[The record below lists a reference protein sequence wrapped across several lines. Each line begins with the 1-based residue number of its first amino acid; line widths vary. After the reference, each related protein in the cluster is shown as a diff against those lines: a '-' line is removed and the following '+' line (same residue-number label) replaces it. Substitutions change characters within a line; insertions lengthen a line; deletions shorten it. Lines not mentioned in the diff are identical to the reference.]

1 MAGPNDVA
9 GHQTT
14 TQEHV
19 MATVDGIATGF
30 NTTQMVAS
38 LMAAERVPQNQL
50 RGQKSLLSRQQS
62 AYSDLK
68 SLYSKVSDRLETI
81 NNSDTWQRRS
91 TTSSDTK
98 VAATATGD
106 AAVGQFTF
114 TIDQT
119 AAAHAVYTA
128 DTVSADGIVS
138 DTGTYAGMTAT
149 EAVAAINNDDT
160 LDTSAALIQT
170 APGEYRIQL
179 STKST
184 GADSTVGVDTSE
196 FDRLTSGFTTLTTG
210 RDAQIS
216 VSGDNPLVITSNTN
230 TFDDVMPG
238 LDITVTEPSTDAV
251 TVSVTEDVDSLAD
264 DMAAMFDDL
273 IGVLNKVDSL
283 TKTNANTSSLLSSAS
298 VLRRSENNL
307 RNAVFNEVSSS
318 TLSTASFAGV
328 DISRE
333 GTLSFDK
340 QKFIDAYND
349 DPQAVKDLF
358 FSDDATQ
365 ETVFSRLDTELKAA
379 TNFTSG
385 YLSTSEDAVEQ
396 RVRDID
402 DQIAAWDIRLDK
414 REANYRRTF
423 TSLETALSE
432 LQQQSSWLSS
442 QIASLPTYGT
452 IGGG

>member
-1 MAGPNDVA
+1 MASI
-9 GHQTT
+9 
-14 TQEHV
+14 
-19 MATVDGIATGF
+19 DGIATGF
-30 NTTQMVAS
+30 NTTQVVAS

-50 RGQKSLLSRQQS
+50 RSQKSLLSRQQS

-68 SLYSKVSDRLETI
+68 SAYSKVADRLDTL
-81 NNSDTWQRRS
+81 NTADTWQRR
-91 TTSSDTK
+91 TATSSDTN
-98 VAATATGD
+98 VAATVTSD

-114 TIDQT
+114 TVDHT

-128 DTVSADGIVS
+128 DTVAADDIVS

-160 LDTSAALIQT
+160 LDTTAALIQT

-179 STKST
+179 SAKNT
-184 GADSTVGVDTSE
+184 GADSTVGVTAAE
-196 FDRLTSGFTTLTTG
+196 LDRLTAGFTTLTTG

-216 VSGDNPLVITSNTN
+216 VSGDNPLVITSNSN

-251 TVSVTEDVDSLAD
+251 TVSVTEDIDSLAN
-264 DMAAMFDDL
+264 DMASMFGDL
-273 IGVLNKVDSL
+273 IGALNKVDSL
-283 TKTNANTSSLLSSAS
+283 TKTNKSTSSLLSSAS

-328 DISRE
+328 DISRD
-333 GTLSFDK
+333 GTISFDK

-349 DPQAVKDLF
+349 DPQAVKGLF
-358 FSDDATQ
+358 FSDDATHD
-365 ETVFSRLDTELKAA
+365 TVFSRLDTELEAA

-414 REANYRRTF
+414 RESNYRRTF
-423 TSLETALSE
+423 TSLETALSQ

-442 QIASLPTYGT
+442 QIANLPSYGP
-452 IGGG
+452 IGGN

>member
-81 NNSDTWQRRS
+81 NNSDTWQRR
-91 TTSSDTK
+91 TATSSDTK

-114 TIDQT
+114 TVDQT

-128 DTVSADGIVS
+128 DTVSADDIVS

-149 EAVAAINNDDT
+149 EAVAAINNDGT

-184 GADSTVGVDTSE
+184 GADSTVGVDASE
-196 FDRLTSGFTTLTTG
+196 FDRLTSGFTTLATG

-318 TLSTASFAGV
+318 TLSTASLAGV

-333 GTLSFDK
+333 GTISFDK

-358 FSDDATQ
+358 FSDDTTQ
-365 ETVFSRLDTELKAA
+365 ETVFSRLDTELEAA

>member
-1 MAGPNDVA
+1 
-9 GHQTT
+9 
-14 TQEHV
+14 

-114 TIDQT
+114 TVDQT

-128 DTVSADGIVS
+128 DTVSADDIVS

-149 EAVAAINNDDT
+149 EAVAAINNDAT

-184 GADSTVGVDTSE
+184 GADSTVGVDASE

-251 TVSVTEDVDSLAD
+251 TVSVTEDVESLAD

-307 RNAVFNEVSSS
+307 RNAVLNEVSSS

-340 QKFIDAYND
+340 QKFIDAYHD

-365 ETVFSRLDTELKAA
+365 ETVFSRLDTELEAA

>member
-14 TQEHV
+14 PQEHV

-114 TIDQT
+114 TVDQT

>member
-114 TIDQT
+114 TVDQT

-128 DTVSADGIVS
+128 DTVSADDIVS

-149 EAVAAINNDDT
+149 EAVAAINNDGT

-179 STKST
+179 SAKNT
-184 GADSTVGVDTSE
+184 GADSTVGVDASE
-196 FDRLTSGFTTLTTG
+196 FDRLTSGFTTLATG

-318 TLSTASFAGV
+318 TLSTASLAGV

-333 GTLSFDK
+333 GTISFDK

-358 FSDDATQ
+358 FSDDTTQ
-365 ETVFSRLDTELKAA
+365 ETVFSRLDTELEAA

>member
-81 NNSDTWQRRS
+81 NNSDTWQRR
-91 TTSSDTK
+91 TATSSDTK

-114 TIDQT
+114 TVDQT

-128 DTVSADGIVS
+128 DTVAADDIVS

-264 DMAAMFDDL
+264 DMAATFDDL

-365 ETVFSRLDTELKAA
+365 ETVFSRLDTELEAA

>member
-1 MAGPNDVA
+1 
-9 GHQTT
+9 
-14 TQEHV
+14 

-30 NTTQMVAS
+30 NTTQMVSS

-50 RGQKSLLSRQQS
+50 RSQKSLLSRQQS

-68 SLYSKVSDRLETI
+68 SAYSKVADRLDTL
-81 NNSDTWQRRS
+81 NTADTWQRR
-91 TTSSDTK
+91 TATSSDTN
-98 VAATATGD
+98 VAATVNSD
-106 AAVGQFTF
+106 AAIGQFTF
-114 TIDQT
+114 TVDHT

-128 DTVSADGIVS
+128 DTVAADDIVS

-160 LDTSAALIQT
+160 LDTTAALIQT

-179 STKST
+179 SAKNT
-184 GADSTVGVDTSE
+184 GADSTVGVTAAE
-196 FDRLTSGFTTLTTG
+196 FDRLTAGFTTLTTG

-216 VSGDNPLVITSNTN
+216 VSGDNPLVITSHTN

-251 TVSVTEDVDSLAD
+251 TVSVTEDIDGLAD
-264 DMAAMFDDL
+264 DMASMFGDL
-273 IGVLNKVDSL
+273 IGALNKVDSL
-283 TKTNANTSSLLSSAS
+283 TKTNESTSSLLSSAS

-328 DISRE
+328 EISRE
-333 GTLSFDK
+333 GTISFDK

-349 DPQAVKDLF
+349 NPQAVKDLF
-358 FSDDATQ
+358 FSDDTTQ
-365 ETVFSRLDTELKAA
+365 ETVFSRLDTELEAA

-396 RVRDID
+396 RVRNID

-414 REANYRRTF
+414 RESNYRRTF
-423 TSLETALSE
+423 TSLETALSQ
-432 LQQQSSWLSS
+432 LQQQSNWLAS
-442 QIASLPTYGT
+442 QIANLPTYGP
-452 IGGG
+452 IGGS

>member
-1 MAGPNDVA
+1 
-9 GHQTT
+9 
-14 TQEHV
+14 

-50 RGQKSLLSRQQS
+50 RGQKSILSRQQS

-68 SLYSKVSDRLETI
+68 SLYSKVADRLDTL
-81 NNSDTWQRRS
+81 NTADTWERR
-91 TTSSDTK
+91 TATSSDTK
-98 VAATATGD
+98 VAANVTGD
-106 AAVGQFTF
+106 AAIGHFTF
-114 TIDQT
+114 TVDQT

-128 DTVSADGIVS
+128 DTVSADDIVS

-160 LDTSAALIQT
+160 LDTAAALIQT

-179 STKST
+179 SAKST
-184 GADSTVGVDTSE
+184 GANSTVGVIASE

-216 VSGDNPLVITSNTN
+216 VSGDNPLVISSNTN
-230 TFDDVMPG
+230 TFDDVMLG
-238 LDITVTEPSTDAV
+238 LDITVTEPSTATV
-251 TVSVTEDVDSLAD
+251 TVSVTEDVGSLTD
-264 DMAAMFDDL
+264 DMEAMFDDL
-273 IGVLNKVDSL
+273 IGALNKVDSL

-307 RNAVFNEVSSS
+307 RNAVFNEVTSS
-318 TLSTASFAGV
+318 TLTTASFAGV

-349 DPQAVKDLF
+349 NPQAVKDLF
-358 FSDDATQ
+358 FSDDATR
-365 ETVFSRLDTELKAA
+365 ETVFSRLDTELEAA

-396 RVRDID
+396 RVREID

>member
-81 NNSDTWQRRS
+81 NNSDTWQRR
-91 TTSSDTK
+91 TATSSDTK

-114 TIDQT
+114 TVDQT

-128 DTVSADGIVS
+128 DTVSADDIVS

-264 DMAAMFDDL
+264 DMAATFDDL

-365 ETVFSRLDTELKAA
+365 ETVFSRLDTELEAA

>member
-1 MAGPNDVA
+1 MAS
-9 GHQTT
+9 
-14 TQEHV
+14 
-19 MATVDGIATGF
+19 VDGIATGF

-38 LMAAERVPQNQL
+38 LMAAERIPQNQL
-50 RGQKSLLSRQQS
+50 RGQKSILSRQQS

-68 SLYSKVSDRLETI
+68 SAYSKVADRLDSLNTA
-81 NNSDTWQRRS
+81 NTWERR
-91 TTSSDTK
+91 TATSSDTK
-98 VAATATGD
+98 VAATVNSD
-106 AAVGQFTF
+106 AAIGQFTF
-114 TIDQT
+114 TVDQT
-119 AAAHAVYTA
+119 AAAHAVYAA
-128 DTVSADGIVS
+128 DTVTADDIVS
-138 DTGTYAGMTAT
+138 DTGTFAGMTAT
-149 EAVAAINNDDT
+149 EAVTAINNNDT
-160 LDTSAALIQT
+160 LDTTAALIQT

-179 STKST
+179 SAKNT
-184 GADSTVGVDTSE
+184 GSGSTVGVDASE

-216 VSGDNPLVITSNTN
+216 ISGDNPLVITSNTN

-251 TVSVTEDVDSLAD
+251 AVSVTEDVENLAD

-273 IGVLNKVDSL
+273 IGALNKVDSL

-318 TLSTASFAGV
+318 TMSTASFAGV

-333 GTLSFDK
+333 GILSFDK

-349 DPQAVKDLF
+349 SPQAVKDLF
-358 FSDDATQ
+358 FSDDITQ
-365 ETVFSRLDTELKAA
+365 DTVFSRLDTELEAA

>member
-1 MAGPNDVA
+1 MAS
-9 GHQTT
+9 
-14 TQEHV
+14 
-19 MATVDGIATGF
+19 VDGIATGF

-38 LMAAERVPQNQL
+38 LMAAERIPQNQL
-50 RGQKSLLSRQQS
+50 RGQKSILSRQQS

-68 SLYSKVSDRLETI
+68 SAYSKVADRLDTL
-81 NNSDTWQRRS
+81 NSANTWERRIA
-91 TTSSDTK
+91 TSSDTK
-98 VAATATGD
+98 VAATVNND
-106 AAVGQFTF
+106 AAIGQFTF
-114 TIDQT
+114 TVDQT
-119 AAAHAVYTA
+119 AAAHAVYAA
-128 DTVSADGIVS
+128 DTVTADDIVS
-138 DTGTYAGMTAT
+138 DTGTYAGMTAA

-160 LDTSAALIQT
+160 LDTTAALIQT

-179 STKST
+179 SAKNT
-184 GADSTVGVDTSE
+184 GSGSTVGVDASE

-216 VSGDNPLVITSNTN
+216 ISGDNPLVITSNTN

-238 LDITVTEPSTDAV
+238 LDITVTEPSTAAV
-251 TVSVTEDVDSLAD
+251 AVSVAEDVENLAD

-273 IGVLNKVDSL
+273 IGALNKVDSL

-333 GTLSFDK
+333 GILSFDK

-349 DPQAVKDLF
+349 SPQAVKDLF
-358 FSDDATQ
+358 FSDDITQ
-365 ETVFSRLDTELKAA
+365 DTVFSRLDTELEAA

>member
-9 GHQTT
+9 GHHTT
-14 TQEHV
+14 HQEHV

-50 RGQKSLLSRQQS
+50 RSQKSILSRQQS

-68 SLYSKVSDRLETI
+68 SRYSKVTDRLDTL
-81 NNSDTWQRRS
+81 NTADTWQRR
-91 TTSSDTK
+91 TATSSESK
-98 VAATATGD
+98 VAATVTSD
-106 AAVGQFTF
+106 AAIGQFTF
-114 TIDQT
+114 TVDQT

-128 DTVSADGIVS
+128 DTVAADDVVS
-138 DTGTYAGMTAT
+138 DTGNYAGMTAT
-149 EAVAAINNDDT
+149 EAVAAINDDDT
-160 LDTSAALIQT
+160 LDTTAALIQT

-179 STKST
+179 SAKNT
-184 GADSTVGVDTSE
+184 GADSTVGIDESE

-210 RDAQIS
+210 KDAQIS
-216 VSGDNPLVITSNTN
+216 VSGDNPLVITSSTN

-238 LDITVTEPSTDAV
+238 LDITVTGPSTEAV
-251 TVSVTEDVDSLAD
+251 TVSVAEDVDGLAD
-264 DMAAMFDDL
+264 DMAAMFGDL
-273 IGVLNKVDSL
+273 IGALNKVDSL
-283 TKTNANTSSLLSSAS
+283 TETNGSSSSLLSSAS

-307 RNAVFNEVSSS
+307 RSAVLNEVGSS

-328 DISRE
+328 EISRE
-333 GTLSFDK
+333 GTISFDK

-358 FSDDATQ
+358 FSDDSTQ
-365 ETVFSRLDTELKAA
+365 ETVFSRLETELEAA

-414 REANYRRTF
+414 RESNYRRTF

-432 LQQQSSWLSS
+432 LQQQSNWLAS
-442 QIASLPTYGT
+442 QIANLPTYGP
-452 IGGG
+452 IGGN

>member
-1 MAGPNDVA
+1 
-9 GHQTT
+9 
-14 TQEHV
+14 

-114 TIDQT
+114 TVDQT

-128 DTVSADGIVS
+128 DTVSADNIVS

-149 EAVAAINNDDT
+149 EAVAAINNDAT

-184 GADSTVGVDTSE
+184 GADSTVGVDASE

-251 TVSVTEDVDSLAD
+251 TVSVTEDVESLAD

-307 RNAVFNEVSSS
+307 RNAVLNEVSSS

-340 QKFIDAYND
+340 QKFIDAYHD

-365 ETVFSRLDTELKAA
+365 ETVFSRLDTELEAA